1 MEEIFVQSKRFKVR
15 VSNLGNIIGIR
26 GNVLKPCKY
35 GKRGYPPY
43 FGVDVRDISTGKINK
58 TYPIHRLVAEEF
70 LPEWDINMQV
80 NHIDGDKANNAASN
94 LEMVNQSGNQRH
106 GNVTGVIPRTLSKN
120 SIRYLTYEEAF
131 KIRER
136 LNAIEKVNGKFPAG
150 TLVNLAEEFGVTRFQ
165 LKDISRN
172 RYWSK
177 VKI

>member
-15 VSNLGNIIGIR
+15 VSNLGNVIGIR

-43 FGVDVRDISTGKINK
+43 FGVDIRDISTGKINK

-94 LEMVNQSGNQRH
+94 LEMVN
-106 GNVTGVIPRTLSKN
+106 
-120 SIRYLTYEEAF
+120 
-131 KIRER
+131 
-136 LNAIEKVNGKFPAG
+136 
-150 TLVNLAEEFGVTRFQ
+150 
-165 LKDISRN
+165 
-172 RYWSK
+172 
-177 VKI
+177 